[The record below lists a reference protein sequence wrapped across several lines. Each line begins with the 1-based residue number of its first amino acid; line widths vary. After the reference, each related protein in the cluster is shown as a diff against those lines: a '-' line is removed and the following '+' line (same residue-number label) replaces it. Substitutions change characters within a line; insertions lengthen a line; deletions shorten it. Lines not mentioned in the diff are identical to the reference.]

1 MSIHVKYNGT
11 LQRACAPEQK
21 PSSGTRFKLTKSQ
34 QLAKQPAVPTETKAT
49 REMATF
55 GSRPGMSSGAMSAP
69 PQTVTTMGNVLSIFD
84 QTRLPGVNA
93 AGPLA
98 GPPLA
103 AQYQAASGASTA
115 TNAEPQEV
123 STVKHATIGRA
134 SVATATKMGHGPP
147 PFNCSATVI
156 SLTGLLTIV
165 VALGSIFTAP
175 VGLFGDSE
183 GRMICILSILWAAV
197 SMYLKSAQCQCCC
210 ACTVNKGQLK
220 GNAANW
226 IFSLFRTFVSIDTMM
241 ATVEFVLR
249 SVGFDACVAHYLS
262 ICQVSANAVVG
273 IILVDESENSARKIK
288 IREHCSS
295 VWRRRCC
302 PSPSALVFFA
312 LALFCGIDHG
322 WVVLTPNACQP
333 AQAKEVLL
341 ASFAK
346 EVSWASFENNGT
358 VLDNVPI
365 PIVHP
370 STWDEI
376 DPASTVCQE
385 RCPEDQNQG
394 TYIC

>member
-49 REMATF
+49 REMATV

-69 PQTVTTMGNVLSIFD
+69 PQTVTTMGKVLSIFD
-84 QTRLPGVNA
+84 PTRLPGVNA

-98 GPPLA
+98 GPLA
-103 AQYQAASGASTA
+103 AQYQAASGAPTA

-123 STVKHATIGRA
+123 PTVEHATIDRP
-134 SVATATKMGHGPP
+134 SVATATKVGHGPP
-147 PFNCSATVI
+147 PFNCSTTVI
-156 SLTGLLTIV
+156 LLTGLLTIV

-197 SMYLKSAQCQCCC
+197 SMYLQSAQCQCCC
-210 ACTVNKGQLK
+210 ACTVNNGQLE

-226 IFSLFRTFVSIDTMM
+226 IFPLFRTFVSIDTMM
-241 ATVEFVLR
+241 ASVEFVLR
-249 SVGFDACVAHYLS
+249 SVAFDACVALYLS
-262 ICQVSANAVVG
+262 VCQVSVNAVVG
-273 IILVDESENSARKIK
+273 IILVDESENRARKIK
-288 IREHCSS
+288 IREHCAA
-295 VWRRRCC
+295 VRRRCC
-302 PSPSALVFFA
+302 PSPSALVIFA

-322 WVVLTPNACQP
+322 WVVVTPNASQS

-346 EVSWASFENNGT
+346 EVSLASFENNGT
-358 VLDNVPI
+358 VLDGPI

-370 STWDEI
+370 STWGEI
-376 DPASTVCQE
+376 DPTSIVGQG
-385 RCPEDQNQG
+385 RCPEGQNQG
-394 TYIC
+394 TF